1 MFRVSYIDNKTDKI
15 KLKSGFNQVSEAMKW
30 VNKQKE
36 LNNIT
41 PLKLLVYNDYID
53 ACSTICDL

>member
-1 MFRVSYIDNKTDKI
+1 MFRVSYIDNKTDEI
-15 KLKSGFNQVSEAMKW
+15 NLKSGFNQVSEAIKW

>member
-15 KLKSGFNQVSEAMKW
+15 NLKSGFNQVSEAMKW

>member
-1 MFRVSYIDNKTDKI
+1 MFRVSYIDNETDEICHKA
-15 KLKSGFNQVSEAMKW
+15 GFNQVSEAMKW
-30 VNKQKE
+30 VNEQKS

-53 ACSTICDL
+53 ACSTICEL